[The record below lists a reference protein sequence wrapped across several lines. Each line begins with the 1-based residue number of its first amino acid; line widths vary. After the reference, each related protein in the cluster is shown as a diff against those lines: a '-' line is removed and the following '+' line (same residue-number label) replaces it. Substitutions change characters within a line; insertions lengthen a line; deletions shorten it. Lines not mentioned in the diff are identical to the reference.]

1 MSPAADDGSA
11 MGAGSPAMDDELLVE
26 DFGQRIGR
34 AMGWPPMAGRLG
46 GVLMLSPDPMT
57 LSELQEALGASKG
70 SVSEMTRLLIT
81 NGTVERVK
89 VPGVRQAGYVW
100 RDDAWSGCLQHQ
112 LDQTQQLFELAQVAR
127 ERGADLSE
135 VQRARLRDMHTYY
148 DFMVRELRRL
158 LAEYQGLRA
167 PSGPRPTDVPPSGPS
182 R

>member
-1 MSPAADDGSA
+1 MR
-11 MGAGSPAMDDELLVE
+11 AGSPAGEGESPAGVDELLVE

-57 LSELQEALGASKG
+57 MPELQEALGASKG

-112 LDQTQQLFELAQVAR
+112 LDQTQQLFELARTAR
-127 ERGADLSE
+127 ERGADMPE
-135 VQRARLRDMHTYY
+135 AQQARLRDMHTYY
-148 DFMVRELRRL
+148 AFMVRELTRL
-158 LAEYQGLRA
+158 LGEYQRLHAG
-167 PSGPRPTDVPPSGPS
+167 
-182 R
+182 

>member
-11 MGAGSPAMDDELLVE
+11 MGAGSPAMGDEPLIE

-57 LSELQEALGASKG
+57 MSELQEALGASKG

-112 LDQTQQLFELAQVAR
+112 LDQTQQLFELAQTVR
-127 ERGADLSE
+127 KRGADMTE
-135 VQRARLRDMHTYY
+135 TQRARLDDMHAYY
-148 DFMVRELRRL
+148 EFMVRELRRL
-158 LAEYQGLRA
+158 LDEYRRLHAG
-167 PSGPRPTDVPPSGPS
+167 
-182 R
+182 